1 LFPFFQVCDGIVRSK
16 LPIFDHTK
24 RAPRGVRLPFDQ
36 QGFVQSKL
44 AIFDGPPASIA
55 AAAAL
60 SGNAKKIAERRL
72 TMLATANATKL
83 KPKIDEI

>member
-1 LFPFFQVCDGIVRSK
+1 MQSLSIHCNIQVKTKAAFLKILLYNTIVYK
-16 LPIFDHTK
+16 YQW
-24 RAPRGVRLPFDQ
+24 V
-36 QGFVQSKL
+36 FVQSKL

-72 TMLATANATKL
+72 TILATANATKL